1 MQIIQVTSPIFEIN
15 DENLSV
21 YSVMYRDL
29 TGFQSEINRRENAGY
44 TKCYFLSLYTQ
55 HEPNGD
61 VIYWIRC
68 RFVK

>member
-1 MQIIQVTSPIFEIN
+1 MQIIQVTSPIVEIN
-15 DENLSV
+15 DEKLPID
-21 YSVMYRDL
+21 SVMYKDL
-29 TGFQSEINRRENAGY
+29 AAFQSEIIKRENAGY

-61 VIYWIRC
+61 VIYWVRS